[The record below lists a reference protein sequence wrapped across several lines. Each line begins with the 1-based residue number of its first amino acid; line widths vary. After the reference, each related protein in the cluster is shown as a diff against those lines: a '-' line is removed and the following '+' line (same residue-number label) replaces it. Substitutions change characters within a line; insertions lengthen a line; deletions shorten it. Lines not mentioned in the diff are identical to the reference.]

1 MNTQETFRQ
10 IADLNGLP
18 SRQDMIAAG
27 FSAYEAKAIER
38 APHNYA
44 PEIAK
49 VRAFLASK

>member
-1 MNTQETFRQ
+1 MAAQDTFRK
-10 IADLNGLP
+10 IADLNGIP

-27 FSAYEAKAIER
+27 FSSYEAKAIER

-49 VRAFLASK
+49 VREFLARS